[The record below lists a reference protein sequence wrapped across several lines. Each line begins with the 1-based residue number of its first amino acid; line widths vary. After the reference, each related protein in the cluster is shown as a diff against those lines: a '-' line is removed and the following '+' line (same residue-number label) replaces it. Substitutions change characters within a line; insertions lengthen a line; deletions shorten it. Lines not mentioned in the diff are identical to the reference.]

1 MLGYACTFKNWML
14 ILVLLCENECQRWDA
29 SRYIKARRESSGN
42 FMFWKSLNFAEYC
55 FHVVI
60 VDVHTSRVACHTC
73 RDLYYCSK
81 QGRGTSQHAIIATYH
96 RSVKQWKVF
105 IDLESIVFSGSTRLL
120 WIRVSPGSTVV
131 VPALRVKMTFM
142 RIQNDIHVEM
152 ALILTH
158 SQSNFCIFH
167 NTTQSVI
174 ISEWKLVASFHMK
187 SYRSSSTFVTIDL
200 LFHDLSFSRLLL
212 AMLAHIW
219 MKVGSKLSYEELQIK
234 FNFRHDWPRPR
245 SIGKNVPDRSW
256 CCNGTLR
263 PDPAK

>member
-1 MLGYACTFKNWML
+1 MAKKCKYYIN
-14 ILVLLCENECQRWDA
+14 IHYLVNA
-29 SRYIKARRESSGN
+29 SWESSGI

-73 RDLYYCSK
+73 RDLDYCSK

-105 IDLESIVFSGSTRLL
+105 IDLQSIVFPVQLGCYGYGSHL
-120 WIRVSPGSTVV
+120 VA

-158 SQSNFCIFH
+158 LSANQISVFSI
-167 NTTQSVI
+167 TQ
-174 ISEWKLVASFHMK
+174 H
-187 SYRSSSTFVTIDL
+187 
-200 LFHDLSFSRLLL
+200 SR
-212 AMLAHIW
+212 
-219 MKVGSKLSYEELQIK
+219 
-234 FNFRHDWPRPR
+234 
-245 SIGKNVPDRSW
+245 
-256 CCNGTLR
+256 
-263 PDPAK
+263 

>member
-1 MLGYACTFKNWML
+1 MAKKCKYYIN
-14 ILVLLCENECQRWDA
+14 IHYLVNA
-29 SRYIKARRESSGN
+29 SWESSGN

-73 RDLYYCSK
+73 RDLDYCSK

-96 RSVKQWKVF
+96 RSVKQWEVF

-120 WIRVSPGSTVV
+120 WIWVSPGSTVV

-158 SQSNFCIFH
+158 LSANQISVFSI
-167 NTTQSVI
+167 TQ
-174 ISEWKLVASFHMK
+174 H
-187 SYRSSSTFVTIDL
+187 
-200 LFHDLSFSRLLL
+200 SR
-212 AMLAHIW
+212 
-219 MKVGSKLSYEELQIK
+219 
-234 FNFRHDWPRPR
+234 
-245 SIGKNVPDRSW
+245 
-256 CCNGTLR
+256 
-263 PDPAK
+263 